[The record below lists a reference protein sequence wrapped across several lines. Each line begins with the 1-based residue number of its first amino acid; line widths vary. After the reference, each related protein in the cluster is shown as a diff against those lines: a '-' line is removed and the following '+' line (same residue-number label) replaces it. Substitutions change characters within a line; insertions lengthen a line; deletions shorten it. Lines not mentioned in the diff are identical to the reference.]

1 MAKINKTTINNLAGW
16 LDNIIKLKGL
26 AEQLDGLAIK
36 TGLNLLH
43 NKYGDMIPDSLT
55 TPIEDIINDVVD
67 GNMESAKEK
76 LSNLLA
82 DIIKTPLI
90 DGTEDEI
97 EAYQTL
103 ITVIE
108 QMIRKLTKPKAA

>member
-1 MAKINKTTINNLAGW
+1 MAKINKATISNLAGW
-16 LDNIIKLKGL
+16 LDNLIKLKGL

-36 TGLNLLH
+36 TGLNLLN
-43 NKYGDMIPDSLT
+43 NKYGDLIPDSLT
-55 TPIEDIINDVVD
+55 TPIEEIINDIVD
-67 GNMESAKEK
+67 GNIDSAKEK

-97 EAYQTL
+97 EAYQTF
-103 ITVIE
+103 ITIIE
-108 QMIRKLTKPKAA
+108 QVIRKLTKSKAA